1 MKKTITYLFITIC
14 LFAFTASFLF
24 SQEDTEIVTLRTLPV
39 DWYVYSGAGVKLQYR
54 NYNDITRIVYIPISF
69 EKKLFRYVASPK
81 DFGDLHGI
89 PLLLVHIK
97 GQEILFV
104 DLYTRYM
111 KKDGL
116 ITDFSQ
122 EDLEN
127 FKIAEE
133 KGSIEIIFQ

>member
-1 MKKTITYLFITIC
+1 MKKIITYLFITIC

-39 DWYVYSGAGVKLQYR
+39 DWYTYSGAGVKLQYR
-54 NYNDITRIVYIPISF
+54 NFDDIPKIVYIPISF
-69 EKKLFRYVASPK
+69 ENKLFRYITCPK

-89 PLLLVHIK
+89 PLLIVHIK

-116 ITDFSQ
+116 ITDFSR

-133 KGSIEIIFQ
+133 KGSIELIFQ

>member
-24 SQEDTEIVTLRTLPV
+24 SQEDTEKVTLRTLPV
-39 DWYVYSGAGVKLQYR
+39 DWYAYSGAGVKLQYR
-54 NYNDITRIVYIPISF
+54 SFNDIPKIVYIPISF
-69 EKKLFRYVASPK
+69 EKKLFRYVESPN
-81 DFGDLHGI
+81 DFGDLQGI
-89 PLLLVHIK
+89 PVLLVHMK

-116 ITDFSQ
+116 ISDFSQ

-133 KGSIEIIFQ
+133 KGSIELIFQ

>member
-1 MKKTITYLFITIC
+1 MKKIITYLFITIC

-39 DWYVYSGAGVKLQYR
+39 DWYVYAGAGVKLQYR
-54 NYNDITRIVYIPISF
+54 NFNDIPKIVYIPISF
-69 EKKLFRYVASPK
+69 EKKLFRYVESPK
-81 DFGDLHGI
+81 DFGDLQGI